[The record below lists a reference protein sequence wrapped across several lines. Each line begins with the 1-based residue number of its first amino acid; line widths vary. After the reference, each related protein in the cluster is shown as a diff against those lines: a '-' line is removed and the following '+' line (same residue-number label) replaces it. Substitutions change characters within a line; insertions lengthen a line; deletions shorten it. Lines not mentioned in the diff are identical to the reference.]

1 VDGERLRVNTR
12 ERIEEQALLLFSRQG
27 FHETSVQEIA
37 EAAGV
42 NEGTI
47 FRLYSSKKD
56 LFREVIQKYAS
67 TDDINLMDLQLSLS
81 MEDIRGDLVRIV
93 HEYFRVYF
101 QKIHIIR
108 LSVAGMIQ
116 FEELREAG
124 YLIIPILE
132 AHFKEYLAE
141 MEARRILRVKDPQI
155 TAQLFLSTL
164 FADVVQVTVLE
175 KVEQYDAALAER
187 VDALWK
193 PRVEF
198 FIRHLIEVID
208 PAVLSQLSE

>member
-1 VDGERLRVNTR
+1 MNTR

-27 FHETSVQEIA
+27 FHETSVFEIA
-37 EAAGV
+37 EAAEV

-47 FRLYSSKKD
+47 FRLYNSKKE

-81 MEDIRGDLVRIV
+81 MEDVRGDLSRMV
-93 HEYFRVYF
+93 HEYCRIYF

-116 FEELREAG
+116 FEELREFG

-132 AHFKEYLAE
+132 QHFKEYLAE
-141 MEARRILRVKDPQI
+141 MEARRIIRVKDLEI
-155 TAQLFLSTL
+155 TANLFLSAL
-164 FADVVQVTVLE
+164 FTDVVQMTVLE
-175 KVEQYDAALAER
+175 KVEQYNQVLAER
-187 VDALWK
+187 LDALWK
-193 PRVEF
+193 PRIDF
-198 FIRHLIEVID
+198 FIRNLIEIID
-208 PAVLSQLSE
+208 PAILSSSSHK